1 LKNKRK
7 KGNFLKN
14 FTCLSYLLISLTI
27 IGLVL
32 IIISYFISDKET
44 ESIIL
49 SIGTGIFTSSLVS
62 LFIDISNK
70 HIIDSN
76 NKIYFDIIFEPL
88 FMSTKNL
95 YLNFIYKI
103 NEYRL
108 KQNYKSEY
116 LLLPTKNMQEFVNFF
131 IEIEKQIDNTENI
144 QKEDLSNLFNTN
156 FFYYNSFFTCIN
168 SIAFENLYMNQ
179 IIDKE
184 LYNVFTYIS
193 SYANTCEND
202 LLKIE
207 FLKLTNQEEF
217 KTKLKIMKLTLI
229 ILSKLINNFDTF
241 EKEIYSINIT
251 VKNYCDELSNHYY
264 EKSEDYIKNEISRNN
279 DLAEFYEQN
288 TDKIPMIEKDISSH
302 LSEINDII
310 WKFDTDKILKLFD
323 HIDSKDKDVKDLFDF
338 PEVYLILKD
347 DKKFKQAYKKKYGMD
362 YTYK

>member
-1 LKNKRK
+1 MKNKRK

-32 IIISYFISDKET
+32 IIISYFISDMET

-156 FFYYNSFFTCIN
+156 FFT
-168 SIAFENLYMNQ
+168 
-179 IIDKE
+179 II
-184 LYNVFTYIS
+184 VFLLVLT
-193 SYANTCEND
+193 
-202 LLKIE
+202 LLHLKI
-207 FLKLTNQEEF
+207 
-217 KTKLKIMKLTLI
+217 
-229 ILSKLINNFDTF
+229 
-241 EKEIYSINIT
+241 
-251 VKNYCDELSNHYY
+251 
-264 EKSEDYIKNEISRNN
+264 YI
-279 DLAEFYEQN
+279 
-288 TDKIPMIEKDISSH
+288 
-302 LSEINDII
+302 
-310 WKFDTDKILKLFD
+310 
-323 HIDSKDKDVKDLFDF
+323 
-338 PEVYLILKD
+338 
-347 DKKFKQAYKKKYGMD
+347 
-362 YTYK
+362 

>member
-1 LKNKRK
+1 MKNKTK
-7 KGNFLKN
+7 KRYFFKN
-14 FTCLSYLLISLTI
+14 FTYLSYLLILLTI
-27 IGLVL
+27 VGLVL
-32 IIISYFISDKET
+32 IIISHFISNGNT
-44 ESIIL
+44 QNIIL

-70 HIIDSN
+70 HTIDSN

-103 NEYRL
+103 NDYRL

-116 LLLPTKNMQEFVNFF
+116 LLLPTKDMKGFVNFF
-131 IEIEKQIDNTENI
+131 IEIEKQIDNTENF
-144 QKEDLSNLFNTN
+144 QNNLLNLFNTN
-156 FFYYNSFFTCIN
+156 FFYYNVFFTRIN

-184 LYNVFTYIS
+184 LYNVFTHVS

-207 FLKLTNQEEF
+207 LLKLTNQEEF

-229 ILSKLINNFDTF
+229 ILNKLINSFDTF
-241 EKEIYSINIT
+241 EKEIYSININ
-251 VKNYCDELSNHYY
+251 VKNYCDELSNYYY
-264 EKSEDYIKNEISRNN
+264 EKSDDYIKNEISRNN

-288 TDKIPMIEKDISSH
+288 PDKIPMIEKDTSSR

-310 WKFDTDKILKLFD
+310 WKFDTDKILNLFD

-347 DKKFKQAYKKKYGMD
+347 NKKFKQAYKKKYGMD

>member
-1 LKNKRK
+1 MKNKRK

-144 QKEDLSNLFNTN
+144 
-156 FFYYNSFFTCIN
+156 
-168 SIAFENLYMNQ
+168 
-179 IIDKE
+179 
-184 LYNVFTYIS
+184 
-193 SYANTCEND
+193 
-202 LLKIE
+202 
-207 FLKLTNQEEF
+207 
-217 KTKLKIMKLTLI
+217 
-229 ILSKLINNFDTF
+229 
-241 EKEIYSINIT
+241 
-251 VKNYCDELSNHYY
+251 
-264 EKSEDYIKNEISRNN
+264 
-279 DLAEFYEQN
+279 
-288 TDKIPMIEKDISSH
+288 
-302 LSEINDII
+302 
-310 WKFDTDKILKLFD
+310 
-323 HIDSKDKDVKDLFDF
+323 
-338 PEVYLILKD
+338 
-347 DKKFKQAYKKKYGMD
+347 
-362 YTYK
+362 

>member
-1 LKNKRK
+1 MKNKRK
-7 KGNFLKN
+7 KGYFFKN

-32 IIISYFISDKET
+32 IIISYFISNKET

-62 LFIDISNK
+62 LFIDIINK
-70 HIIDSN
+70 HTIDSN

-95 YLNFIYKI
+95 YLDFIYKI
-103 NEYRL
+103 NDYRL
-108 KQNYKSEY
+108 KQNYKSKY
-116 LLLPTKNMQEFVNFF
+116 LLLPTKDMKEFLNFF
-131 IEIEKQIDNTENI
+131 IEIEKQIDNTENF
-144 QKEDLSNLFNTN
+144 QKNDLLNLFNTN
-156 FFYYNSFFTCIN
+156 FFYYNSLFTRIN
-168 SIAFENLYMNQ
+168 SIPFENLYINQ

-184 LYNVFTYIS
+184 LYNVFIHIS

-207 FLKLTNQEEF
+207 LLKSTNQEEF

-241 EKEIYSINIT
+241 EKEIYSVNIN
-251 VKNYCDELSNHYY
+251 VKNHCDELSNHYY
-264 EKSEDYIKNEISRNN
+264 GKSENYVKNKISRNSY
-279 DLAEFYEQN
+279 LAEFYEQN
-288 TDKIPMIEKDISSH
+288 PDEIPIIKKDISSH

-338 PEVYLILKD
+338 PEVYLILHD
-347 DKKFKQAYKKKYGMD
+347 DKKFKKAYKKKYGMD

>member
-1 LKNKRK
+1 MKNKKKKRK
-7 KGNFLKN
+7 FFKN

-193 SYANTCEND
+193 SYANTCEN
-202 LLKIE
+202 E
-207 FLKLTNQEEF
+207 F
-217 KTKLKIMKLTLI
+217 
-229 ILSKLINNFDTF
+229 
-241 EKEIYSINIT
+241 
-251 VKNYCDELSNHYY
+251 
-264 EKSEDYIKNEISRNN
+264 IKNR
-279 DLAEFYEQN
+279 
-288 TDKIPMIEKDISSH
+288 
-302 LSEINDII
+302 
-310 WKFDTDKILKLFD
+310 ILKV
-323 HIDSKDKDVKDLFDF
+323 DKSRR
-338 PEVYLILKD
+338 I
-347 DKKFKQAYKKKYGMD
+347 QN
-362 YTYK
+362 